1 MQDNT
6 VKFIIV
12 TVCMIAIV
20 ISFLLIFHEQLTPI
34 FDNLYEIL
42 LGVPRTEDTDIIPDQ
57 PGS

>member
-6 VKFIIV
+6 AKFFII

-20 ISFLLIFHEQLTPI
+20 ISFLLIFHSELTPI

-42 LGVPRTEDTDIIPDQ
+42 LGIPKTSDTDIVPDR
-57 PGS
+57 PS